1 MRVLVVEDEPSLAAT
16 VAGGLR
22 GEGMAVDVCHDGAT
36 GWETATVHD
45 YDVIVLD
52 RDLPVL
58 HGDRVCRL
66 LVEDPGVHAR
76 VLMLT
81 AAGGL
86 EDRVAGLDLGAD
98 DYLAKPFAYPEL
110 VARVRA
116 LGRRAR
122 PAAPPLLRAAGLEVD
137 TVRRA
142 AFRDGREVALS
153 PKELGVLEELLR
165 ADGAPLSAVHLI
177 EKVWDAHLDPFSGV
191 LKVVVHGLRRKLGE
205 PAVIETVPGQGYRVR
220 AGEGA

>member
-1 MRVLVVEDEPSLAAT
+1 MRVLVVEDEPSLARS
-16 VAGGLR
+16 VAEGLR
-22 GEGMAVDVCHDGAT
+22 GEGMAVDVCHDGGT

-58 HGDRVCRL
+58 HGDRVCSRL
-66 LVEDPGVHAR
+66 AADPGVHAR

-81 AAGGL
+81 AAGEV

-98 DYLAKPFAYPEL
+98 DYLAKPFAYTEL

-122 PAAPPLLRAAGLEVD
+122 PAAPPLLSAAGLEVD
-137 TVRRA
+137 TVRRT
-142 AFRDGREVALS
+142 AFRDGRELALS

-165 ADGAPLSAVHLI
+165 ADGAPLSAVRLI

-191 LKVVVHGLRRKLGE
+191 LKVVVHGLRRRLGD
-205 PAVIETVPGQGYRVR
+205 PPVIETVPGQGYRIR
-220 AGEGA
+220 AGAPE